1 MYILGNAQICER
13 EVSMTVY
20 DLRERGFDVDSAL
33 ELCVGSEEIYLE
45 VLETALE
52 EGLEKIPFIK
62 ECVEKEDFKRYGIE
76 VHGLKNAA
84 RQIGA
89 NELSDLAFEQEKAAK
104 ADNYEYIK
112 GTYEALL
119 THYQKTM
126 GVLKELLG

>member
-1 MYILGNAQICER
+1 
-13 EVSMTVY
+13 MTVY
-20 DLRERGFDVDSAL
+20 DLKERGFDVESAL
-33 ELCVGSEEIYLE
+33 ELCVGSEEIYKE

-62 ECVEKEDFKRYGIE
+62 ECVETGDFKRYCIE

-89 NELSDLAFEQEKAAK
+89 SQLSDAAFEQEKAAK
-104 ADNYEYIK
+104 AEDYEYIK

-119 THYQKTM
+119 VLYRQTM
-126 GVLKELLG
+126 DVLKELLG